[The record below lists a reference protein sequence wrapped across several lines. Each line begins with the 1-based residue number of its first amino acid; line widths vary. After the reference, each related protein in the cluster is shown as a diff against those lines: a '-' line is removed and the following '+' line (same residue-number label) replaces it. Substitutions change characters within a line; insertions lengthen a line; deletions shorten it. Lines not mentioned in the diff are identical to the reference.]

1 MAAPTETNTTRSS
14 VWKKYL
20 FEFVL
25 VFSAVFLGF
34 LADNFRDQ
42 YSERQKAGE
51 LARSFYE
58 ELINDS
64 IAIAAKV
71 QGRIKKEHAV
81 EYMVKFL
88 KDSSLTSASKSLSL
102 NFLWATTIRTPV
114 IFTPRTVVLEQ
125 LRSSGA
131 VQYFK
136 SKELQKLVGDLL
148 VSIEYIQ
155 ERQALEAL
163 VYHEYMEPIMIRHM
177 DYDFQN
183 QLFTDGIFNKLD
195 AYEQSSAYIPFHLSQ
210 IEKINRTELINLFWY
225 YHTNNLKSTRL
236 IPFDSYIRINAEL
249 LKLLRNE
256 FHLANPH

>member
-1 MAAPTETNTTRSS
+1 
-14 VWKKYL
+14 
-20 FEFVL
+20 
-25 VFSAVFLGF
+25 
-34 LADNFRDQ
+34 
-42 YSERQKAGE
+42 
-51 LARSFYE
+51 
-58 ELINDS
+58 
-64 IAIAAKV
+64 
-71 QGRIKKEHAV
+71 
-81 EYMVKFL
+81 
-88 KDSSLTSASKSLSL
+88 
-102 NFLWATTIRTPV
+102 
-114 IFTPRTVVLEQ
+114 
-125 LRSSGA
+125 
-131 VQYFK
+131 
-136 SKELQKLVGDLL
+136 VGDLL

-236 IPFDSYIRINAEL
+236 IPFDAYIRINAEL